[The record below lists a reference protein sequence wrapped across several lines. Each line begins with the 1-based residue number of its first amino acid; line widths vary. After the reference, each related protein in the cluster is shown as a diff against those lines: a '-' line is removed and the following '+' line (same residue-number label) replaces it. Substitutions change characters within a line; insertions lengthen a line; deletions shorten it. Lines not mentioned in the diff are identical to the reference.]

1 MAESTTSSMTGTK
14 RKQGRELTPREIV
27 AELDKYIIGQDEA
40 KRAVAVALRN
50 RYRRQQLSGE
60 LKEEVIPKN
69 ILMIGPTGVGKTEIA
84 RRLSRLAN
92 APFLKVEATKYTEVG
107 YVGRDV
113 ESIIREITEQ
123 AVRMVQR
130 ERMDAVRDRAR
141 SMAIEQVLSM
151 VSGRRRARPAREPLE
166 ALAGF
171 LGGREPTESEE
182 AQEDQ
187 PDEREAMRRRLLAGE
202 LDDRMVDIEI
212 EESKSPFVQVFSP
225 AGMEEMGMDLQNMLG
240 GLMPKT
246 RKKRHV
252 PVSEAL
258 EILTH
263 QNAQKLIDM
272 DQVLSEATA
281 RVEDSG
287 IVFIDELDKIAGRE
301 RGVGPDVSREGV
313 QRDILPIIEGCTVV
327 TKYGPVRSDHILFI
341 GAGAFHATKPSDLIP
356 ELQGRFPLRVE
367 LKSLSEG
374 DFARILTEPQSSLVK
389 QYTALL
395 AVEGVTVE
403 FTEDGIAEI
412 AKIAAEVNAQTEDIG
427 ARRLHT
433 VMERLL
439 EEVSFHA
446 SDIAPTTVRITAAY
460 VQERLSGLARNVDLS
475 RYIL

>member
-50 RYRRQQLSGE
+50 RYRRQQLSGD

-182 AQEDQ
+182 GQENE